1 MLQAFNELTYNERY
15 RIRYYQ
21 RIGELR
27 LYTLDDGR
35 LAYDTDEYETLRRQ
49 KVKASHQHVRR
60 GYGFLAQR
68 AILPPKNMK
77 WKEANM
83 VCLNTLPD
91 KEYNMVIRHK
101 NFPLLNI
108 YYKNNK
114 YYYSATEWLILRK
127 GKRIAKGNMI
137 LRLWDSGRYRYGGIV
152 EELARKGINITYG
165 QVVYIIY
172 KYRGTRRE
180 QKQANNNNQ

>member
-1 MLQAFNELTYNERY
+1 
-15 RIRYYQ
+15 
-21 RIGELR
+21 
-27 LYTLDDGR
+27 
-35 LAYDTDEYETLRRQ
+35 
-49 KVKASHQHVRR
+49 
-60 GYGFLAQR
+60 
-68 AILPPKNMK
+68 
-77 WKEANM
+77 M

-91 KEYNMVIRHK
+91 KEYNMVVRHK

-127 GKRIAKGNMI
+127 GKKIALENMI

-165 QVVYIIY
+165 QVVYAVY

-180 QKQANNNNQ
+180 HKQSNNNNQ

>member
-1 MLQAFNELTYNERY
+1 
-15 RIRYYQ
+15 
-21 RIGELR
+21 
-27 LYTLDDGR
+27 
-35 LAYDTDEYETLRRQ
+35 
-49 KVKASHQHVRR
+49 
-60 GYGFLAQR
+60 
-68 AILPPKNMK
+68 
-77 WKEANM
+77 M
-83 VCLNTLPD
+83 VCLNTLSD

-127 GKRIAKGNMI
+127 GKRIAKGNMV
-137 LRLWDSGRYRYGGIV
+137 LRLWDSGRYRYGDIV
-152 EELARKGINITYG
+152 EELGRKGINITYG

-180 QKQANNNNQ
+180 HKQSNNNNQ